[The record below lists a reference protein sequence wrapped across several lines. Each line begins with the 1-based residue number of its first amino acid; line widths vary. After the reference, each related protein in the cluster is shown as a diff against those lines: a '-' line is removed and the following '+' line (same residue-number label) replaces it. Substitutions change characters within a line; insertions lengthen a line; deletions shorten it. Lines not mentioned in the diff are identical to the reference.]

1 MIGRDCPSSR
11 STPQR
16 SCQWAK
22 PARQG
27 RKRASRAAIDSENG
41 VGTLPPQQSR
51 PPCPPFFLIPE
62 SLAVIASSHKHAV
75 LAPPY
80 RAGDVSSLITLFH
93 ASVRNI
99 ARADYADPQIKAWA
113 GDFIDRAPFG
123 QRCVE
128 KSTWVAEPDDRA
140 AGFCDIEPDAHID
153 MLYVHPDF
161 QRRGVARALL
171 AHIDNFAQQRGLV
184 RLHTEAS
191 MTARPVFE
199 LRGFHVLAEQTVTVR
214 GESLTN
220 VRMEKWLD
228 GRRSRQ

>member
-51 PPCPPFFLIPE
+51 PLPSNVLIPE
-62 SLAVIASSHKHAV
+62 SLGVIASSHKDAV

-80 RAGDVSSLITLFH
+80 RADDVSSLIALFQ
-93 ASVRNI
+93 ASVRNF
-99 ARADYADPQIKAWA
+99 ARADYTEWQIKAWA
-113 GDFIDRAPFG
+113 GDFIDRTQFG
-123 QRCVE
+123 QRCVA

-140 AGFCDIEPDAHID
+140 AGFSDIEPDAHID

-161 QRRGVARALL
+161 SRRGVARALL
-171 AHIDNFAQQRGLV
+171 AHIENLPRERGLP
-184 RLHTEAS
+184 RLYTETS
-191 MTARPVFE
+191 ITARPVFE
-199 LRGFHVLAEQTVTVR
+199 LRDFNVLAEQRVMVR
-214 GESLTN
+214 GESLTSF
-220 VRMEKWLD
+220 RMEKWLD